1 MYHQSY
7 FNRFICNYEEKSS
20 SKTEMTDEEIFA
32 LSAEKEFKIL
42 IKRKI
47 LIQKNWYLLA
57 GPMERNGEPIRDLLC
72 RKKVR

>member
-1 MYHQSY
+1 M
-7 FNRFICNYEEKSS
+7 I
-20 SKTEMTDEEIFA
+20 DEEIFA

>member
-1 MYHQSY
+1 
-7 FNRFICNYEEKSS
+7 
-20 SKTEMTDEEIFA
+20 MTDEEIFA

-57 GPMERNGEPIRDLLC
+57 DPMERNGKPIRDLLC
-72 RKKVR
+72 REKVR